1 MIKRRQIPSSFSL
14 ASSGSYYQ
22 CNAIIHVKKR
32 TKRVELLKTKNVLF
46 VEDNDDFAQNFM
58 TLLALFVQTIYH
70 CKDLQSAR
78 ETFASQRVDLIIC
91 DIKLNNENG
100 LNFIEE
106 VRKIETTIPIIVLSG
121 NKNEEFLFRAIP
133 LNLTAYLLKPITYK
147 DFVASLEKCAGA
159 FFKNETIVLK
169 NGDVFDRQNQTLQLK
184 SGELIELSKKET
196 LFLSLLI
203 ENAHQIV
210 TKDMLLAS
218 VWDYEEVSEGAI
230 ANFIMRLR
238 KKIGKQFIHTVAESG
253 YRLGI

>member
-1 MIKRRQIPSSFSL
+1 M
-14 ASSGSYYQ
+14 
-22 CNAIIHVKKR
+22 
-32 TKRVELLKTKNVLF
+32 
-46 VEDNDDFAQNFM
+46 
-58 TLLALFVQTIYH
+58 
-70 CKDLQSAR
+70 
-78 ETFASQRVDLIIC
+78 
-91 DIKLNNENG
+91 
-100 LNFIEE
+100 
-106 VRKIETTIPIIVLSG
+106 
-121 NKNEEFLFRAIP
+121 
-133 LNLTAYLLKPITYK
+133 
-147 DFVASLEKCAGA
+147 EKCAGA

-169 NGDVFDRQNQTLQLK
+169 NGDVFDRQNQTLHPK